1 MVYVYDNTGN
11 GIRMTYPND
20 VSFSFEYDNRNR
32 LARIPGYFGSV
43 DQPWQMGFTYD
54 ANGHLASSTSING
67 VSTGYTTDAQGRLKS
82 ITATR
87 QQPFENILQ
96 LGYSYTSQGNVSR
109 ISGINGGSPFE
120 LNYGYDRIN
129 RLTFAQVPRPGG
141 MANAT
146 YQYDGAGNRT
156 VESWSDT
163 GTVQCQY
170 LPGNYLRTRGTTA
183 YSWGPYGQ
191 LTSKTQ
197 GQTRTDY
204 AYSAQRLMSEV
215 KVDGAALAKY
225 EYDAMGRRIRAIEGE
240 STVITLHSGNDI
252 VYEVRTMSQA
262 AGSNAGLNAIPGD
275 PIIVDPIGLII
286 EDPPTSP
293 VTEYDR
299 LVTCYLVLN
308 GKHLAKV
315 VQQDLDSAEAYFCHT
330 DMLGS
335 IRAITD
341 SSGEV
346 AARFEYEPFGLVAT
360 STGPLASGA
369 HRFTGKPEDGAI
381 GFYYFGA
388 RYYDPEVGRFTSRDP
403 IYHGANWYSYC
414 SSNPLASCDRNGLR
428 DEPGT
433 GSGVIRSEQ
442 ELFIVETQ
450 EAYPG
455 FVWDSRNQAPF
466 HTQFFAWLNDHPKER
481 GRVFPEPNWSL
492 RLGLSAFIWPYGVEG
507 HLDLGAR
514 RVQVGKTL
522 SAQSIAGFSFDT
534 EFSRRLRN
542 VDVRVETTVGLN
554 KHFGIG
560 ALWDLHED
568 GRASW
573 AGLALHVGPG
583 YGLPISLTVPIP
595 KHAPPFGGII

>member
-1 MVYVYDNTGN
+1 MRHQSAYG
-11 GIRMTYPND
+11 
-20 VSFSFEYDNRNR
+20 SESQ
-32 LARIPGYFGSV
+32 PGQV
-43 DQPWQMGFTYD
+43 GFTYD

-67 VSTGYTTDAQGRLKS
+67 VSTAYATDAQGRLKS

-163 GTVQCQY
+163 GTVQYQY
-170 LPGNYLRTRGTTA
+170 LPGNYLRTRGTTV

-204 AYSAQRLMSEV
+204 AYSAQRLMNEV

-225 EYDAMGRRIRAIEGE
+225 EYDAMGRRIKTIQGE
-240 STVITLHSGNDI
+240 TTTITLHSGNDI
-252 VYEVRTMSQA
+252 VYEVCTMSQA
-262 AGSNAGLNAIPGD
+262 AGSNAGPNAIPGD
-275 PIIVDPIGLII
+275 PIIVDPIGPII

-315 VQQDLDSAEAYFCHT
+315 VQQDSDPAEVYFCHT

-346 AARFEYEPFGLVAT
+346 AARFEYEPFGLVIEESGIA
-360 STGPLASGA
+360 ASGA
-369 HRFTGKPEDGAI
+369 ERYTGKPYDQGI
-381 GFYYFGA
+381 GFYFFGA
-388 RYYDPEVGRFTSRDP
+388 RYYDREVGRFTSRDLAKD
-403 IYHGANWYSYC
+403 GLNWYAYC
-414 SSNPLASCDRNGLR
+414 RQNPLVYVDPDGWKIIYADGSTEREKDAFGEAIEYLK
-428 DEPGT
+428 E
-433 GSGVIRSEQ
+433 GSGTAQILVNTLEKSEEVIVIWF
-442 ELFIVETQ
+442 LK
-450 EAYPG
+450 YPLL
-455 FVWDSRNQAPF
+455 DPSRKR
-466 HTQFFAWLNDHPKER
+466 HSGCR
-481 GRVFPEPNWSL
+481 
-492 RLGLSAFIWPYGVEG
+492 
-507 HLDLGAR
+507 
-514 RVQVGKTL
+514 
-522 SAQSIAGFSFDT
+522 
-534 EFSRRLRN
+534 
-542 VDVRVETTVGLN
+542 
-554 KHFGIG
+554 
-560 ALWDLHED
+560 
-568 GRASW
+568 
-573 AGLALHVGPG
+573 
-583 YGLPISLTVPIP
+583 
-595 KHAPPFGGII
+595 

>member
-1 MVYVYDNTGN
+1 MFMRHQSAYG
-11 GIRMTYPND
+11 
-20 VSFSFEYDNRNR
+20 SESQ
-32 LARIPGYFGSV
+32 PGQV
-43 DQPWQMGFTYD
+43 GFTYD

-67 VSTGYTTDAQGRLKS
+67 VSTAYATDAQGRLKS

-163 GTVQCQY
+163 GTVQYQY

-204 AYSAQRLMSEV
+204 AYSAQRLMNEV
-215 KVDGAALAKY
+215 KVDGVALAKY
-225 EYDAMGRRIRAIEGE
+225 EYDAMGRRIKTIQGE
-240 STVITLHSGNDI
+240 TTTITLHSGNDI

-262 AGSNAGLNAIPGD
+262 AGSNAGPNAIPGD
-275 PIIVDPIGLII
+275 PIIVDPIGPII
-286 EDPPTSP
+286 EDPPTPPPDDPEDPDPDDPDPDDPGTGDPPTSP

-315 VQQDLDSAEAYFCHT
+315 VQQDSDPAEVYFCHT
-330 DMLGS
+330 DLLGS

-381 GFYYFGA
+381 GLYYFGA
-388 RYYDPEVGRFTSRDP
+388 R
-403 IYHGANWYSYC
+403 
-414 SSNPLASCDRNGLR
+414 
-428 DEPGT
+428 
-433 GSGVIRSEQ
+433 
-442 ELFIVETQ
+442 
-450 EAYPG
+450 
-455 FVWDSRNQAPF
+455 
-466 HTQFFAWLNDHPKER
+466 
-481 GRVFPEPNWSL
+481 
-492 RLGLSAFIWPYGVEG
+492 
-507 HLDLGAR
+507 
-514 RVQVGKTL
+514 
-522 SAQSIAGFSFDT
+522 
-534 EFSRRLRN
+534 
-542 VDVRVETTVGLN
+542 
-554 KHFGIG
+554 
-560 ALWDLHED
+560 
-568 GRASW
+568 
-573 AGLALHVGPG
+573 
-583 YGLPISLTVPIP
+583 
-595 KHAPPFGGII
+595 

>member
-1 MVYVYDNTGN
+1 MRHQSAYG
-11 GIRMTYPND
+11 
-20 VSFSFEYDNRNR
+20 SESQ
-32 LARIPGYFGSV
+32 PGQV
-43 DQPWQMGFTYD
+43 GFTYD

-67 VSTGYTTDAQGRLKS
+67 VSTAYATDAQGRLKS

-163 GTVQCQY
+163 GTVQYQY

-204 AYSAQRLMSEV
+204 AYSAQRLMNEV
-215 KVDGAALAKY
+215 KVDGVALAKY
-225 EYDAMGRRIRAIEGE
+225 EYDAMGRRIKTIQGE
-240 STVITLHSGNDI
+240 TTTITLHSGNDI
-252 VYEVRTMSQA
+252 VYEVCTMSQA
-262 AGSNAGLNAIPGD
+262 AGSNAGPNAIPGD
-275 PIIVDPIGLII
+275 PIIVDPIGPII
-286 EDPPTSP
+286 EDPPTPPPDDPEDPDPDDPDPDDPGTGDPPTSP

-315 VQQDLDSAEAYFCHT
+315 VQQDSDPAEVYFCHT
-330 DMLGS
+330 DLLGS

-381 GFYYFGA
+381 GLYYFGA

-403 IYHGANWYSYC
+403 AEDGLNWYVYC
-414 SSNPLASCDRNGLR
+414 INNPLRYIDAD
-428 DEPGT
+428 
-433 GSGVIRSEQ
+433 
-442 ELFIVETQ
+442 
-450 EAYPG
+450 
-455 FVWDSRNQAPF
+455 
-466 HTQFFAWLNDHPKER
+466 
-481 GRVFPEPNWSL
+481 GRWTLAVGGNAVA
-492 RLGLSAFIWPYGVEG
+492 AF
-507 HLDLGAR
+507 LL
-514 RVQVGKTL
+514 K
-522 SAQSIAGFSFDT
+522 
-534 EFSRRLRN
+534 
-542 VDVRVETTVGLN
+542 VGLTGQAVVDGHGN
-554 KHFGIG
+554 IGILIAVDMGGGTPNAGAALAFTYTGADTIFDLRGIG
-560 ALWDLHED
+560 CA
-568 GRASW
+568 
-573 AGLALHVGPG
+573 VGA
-583 YGLPISLTVPIP
+583 
-595 KHAPPFGGII
+595 APA